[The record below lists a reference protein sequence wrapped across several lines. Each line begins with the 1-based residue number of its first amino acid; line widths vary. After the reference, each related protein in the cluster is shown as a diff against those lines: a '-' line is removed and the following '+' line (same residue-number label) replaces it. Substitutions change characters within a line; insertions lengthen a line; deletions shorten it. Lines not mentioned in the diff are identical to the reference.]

1 MIEEMYETDHDVAM
15 GIKHDTA
22 YKNAMDVMFNGVFDD
37 LDKLSVT
44 DSKTVEETL
53 EERGDRY
60 GQFTT
65 QALISQS
72 MKNRVRGGKSWDSM
86 DYDMKEAIDMILHK
100 VARIVNG
107 DPYYMDSWHDIIGY
121 ATLIEKRFS
130 NDTQTI

>member
-1 MIEEMYETDHDVAM
+1 MDEMFDDVLSELDTLG
-15 GIKHDTA
+15 GIHSKA
-22 YKNAMDVMFNGVFDD
+22 YKKVIDSVIDD
-37 LDKLSVT
+37 YEINHDK
-44 DSKTVEETL
+44 TL

-60 GQFTT
+60 GKFTT

-72 MKNRVRGGKSWDSM
+72 MKNRVRSGKSWDSM

-107 DPYYMDSWHDIIGY
+107 DPYYMDSWHDIAGY

-130 NDTQTI
+130 DDTPTI